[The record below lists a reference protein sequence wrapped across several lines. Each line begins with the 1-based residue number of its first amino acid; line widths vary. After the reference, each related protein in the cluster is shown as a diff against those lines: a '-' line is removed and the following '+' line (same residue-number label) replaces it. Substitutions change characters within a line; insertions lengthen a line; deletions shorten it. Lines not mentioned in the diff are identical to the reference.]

1 MKFINKI
8 FAVIAILVS
17 TASSIKAK
25 EMTFRISLNTGPNHV
40 RNIALKGFV
49 AKLSERTK
57 GKLDVQVFPS
67 GQLFKGPDVPKAL
80 AQGGVEMGVPIIL
93 YLSRVVPNAGL
104 LDLPMFFGR
113 SRSEIHA
120 VMDGEVG
127 AKLNKEIED
136 AVGVKII
143 GPNLDLGHGTIFLTE
158 VEAKSL
164 TDLNGLKLRVPGS
177 PAAKL
182 RYKTLGVEA
191 VSISFSDVPI
201 ALAQKSIDGLMT
213 THETVRSAKLWES
226 GLKYS
231 IDTQGVFYQYVP
243 MIGKPTW
250 DKLGSDLQKIITDTW
265 AETVGP
271 ARDLAAARQSSARD
285 KGIAN
290 GIANIKADDKDLAA
304 FRAKLMKKQGD
315 IIKKT
320 RINADFAASAAAVLG
335 K

>member
-1 MKFINKI
+1 
-8 FAVIAILVS
+8 
-17 TASSIKAK
+17 
-25 EMTFRISLNTGPNHV
+25 
-40 RNIALKGFV
+40 
-49 AKLSERTK
+49 
-57 GKLDVQVFPS
+57 
-67 GQLFKGPDVPKAL
+67 
-80 AQGGVEMGVPIIL
+80 
-93 YLSRVVPNAGL
+93 
-104 LDLPMFFGR
+104 
-113 SRSEIHA
+113 
-120 VMDGEVG
+120 
-127 AKLNKEIED
+127 
-136 AVGVKII
+136 
-143 GPNLDLGHGTIFLTE
+143 
-158 VEAKSL
+158 
-164 TDLNGLKLRVPGS
+164 
-177 PAAKL
+177 
-182 RYKTLGVEA
+182 
-191 VSISFSDVPI
+191 
-201 ALAQKSIDGLMT
+201 
-213 THETVRSAKLWES
+213 LWES

-271 ARDLAAARQSSARD
+271 ARDLAAARQLSARD